1 MAIMVLRNVETWL
14 DDSTGAFTAN
24 TVKSVTINYEA
35 EMQETTAYSTSTG
48 VKGRTYK
55 AGLTNFTVDIEM
67 NQDYAASMVDAT
79 LFPLIGSSSFTFR
92 VAVSSTGV
100 DAANPQY
107 TGCVFLQSYNPIA
120 GTVGDVAGA
129 TISLQG
135 SGVLV
140 RNDVSCSGYSN

>member
-1 MAIMVLRNVETWL
+1 MAIMVLKNAEVWL

-24 TVKSVTINYEA
+24 TVKSVSISYEA
-35 EMQETTAYSTSTG
+35 DMQDTTAYSTSTG

-55 AGLTNFTVDIEM
+55 AGLTNFTVDM
-67 NQDYAASMVDAT
+67 DLNQDYDASMVDAT

-107 TGCVFLQSYNPIA
+107 TGAVFLQSYNPIT
-120 GTVGDVAGA
+120 GSVGDVAGCSI
-129 TISLQG
+129 TLQG

-140 RNDVSCSGYSN
+140 RNTASCSGY